1 MAQNDIMVKM
11 TLMLIP
17 FCSYI
22 QFDLGQLKV
31 RNEFSWHGGE
41 ETDPSAVRLDVLHA
55 EVSNGM

>member
-1 MAQNDIMVKM
+1 M
-11 TLMLIP
+11 TLMLILS
-17 FCSYI
+17 CSYI
-22 QFDLGQLKV
+22 QFDLGQLKI